1 MLTCNSYRSIICLQS
16 VVANS
21 DCLHLTRHGGLY
33 KLITEHE
40 TNGLDV
46 GLPVL
51 YDGDRNELM
60 FYDRI
65 IEYPAGAMIAE
76 YARLRARDI
85 KPVIQECSHYAD
97 APTDENLAGFMDD
110 FQDKMR
116 DRFEPVAGTMATMEI
131 FHVIEEWIKADMA
144 GRGDEYLEALSQ
156 VTGYEDINEYI
167 FGDTEYDG
175 IGKSTVGQLVLS
187 AYDSF
192 VTSFVHTSYTF
203 DHIVKFASNEE
214 GADEHAM
221 EMLGALFTE
230 MVSMQHIDY
239 RIINIEGRFRSH
251 YIIKTGMSLLTFE
264 IAHWLDKGVEFVK
277 CANCGRYF
285 VPDGR
290 SDQIYCN
297 YPSPQNKEKTCRE
310 IGAQIT
316 RANKEKNDVVTREYR
331 KVYMRYKMLTKRHP
345 ENRVAAKQFA
355 ALTDGMRDWRKNLA
369 NGSATTEQFLEW
381 LGQY

>member
-1 MLTCNSYRSIICLQS
+1 M
-16 VVANS
+16 
-21 DCLHLTRHGGLY
+21 
-33 KLITEHE
+33 ITENK
-40 TNGLDV
+40 TSGLDV

-60 FYDRI
+60 YFDRI

-76 YARLRARDI
+76 YARLQARDI

-97 APTDENLAGFMDD
+97 EPTDENIAEFMDD

-131 FHVIEEWIKADMA
+131 FSVIEEWIKADMA
-144 GRGDEYLEALSQ
+144 GRSDEYLDALKSAAP
-156 VTGYEDINEYI
+156 YEDINEYI
-167 FGDTEYDG
+167 FADTGYEG
-175 IGKSTVGQLVLS
+175 IGKTSVGHLVLS
-187 AYDSF
+187 AYASF

-203 DHIVKFASNEE
+203 DHIVKYASQDED
-214 GADEHAM
+214 ADEDAM
-221 EMLGALFTE
+221 NTLCALFTE

-239 RIINIEGRFRSH
+239 HIINIEGRFRSH

-264 IAHWLDKGVEFVK
+264 FAHWLGKGTEFVK

-310 IGAQIT
+310 VGAQIT

-331 KVYMRYKMLTKRHP
+331 KVYMRYKMLTNRHP
-345 ENRVAAKQFA
+345 ENREAAKQFA
-355 ALTDGMRDWRKNLA
+355 ALTGGMRDWRKKLA
-369 NGSATTEQFLEW
+369 NGTATTEQFLKW
-381 LGQY
+381 LGQF